1 METILSLYD
10 KQKRTLNGTD
20 TAIRWINSSLT
31 CQQITWDE
39 IEKESNRRAAFLAKK
54 QCQQGDHVF
63 IFLQSSPEIW
73 FFFLGAL
80 KCGAVPCVLFPNFGE
95 DAIRSRL
102 VIGKAAYLITDT
114 SFTKFEDLFLSIS
127 TIRAIVYVDGI
138 GKPLSTNDRLLRFDK
153 ESAFVY
159 DHFIPSKVDPDDPA
173 FMVFTSGSTGFP
185 KAVIHAH
192 RIAESIQRSMRNVL
206 QIGKDDLFWCTA
218 HPAWITGTV
227 YSILGPLLCRIE
239 SVQYSG
245 NFHAKRWMPILQN
258 QRVAVWYS
266 APTAFRS
273 LMQESPDFYK
283 EYDFSALKEIFS
295 IGEPLNPVVFFWG
308 KAIFNRDIH
317 DTWFQ
322 TEAGTIRIANIPG
335 NAIKPGFMGKAVD
348 DAFPVILN
356 EHNQS
361 VPPNEV
367 GRLCLKEGWESC
379 FIDYFEQRSAFASKF
394 QSGYY
399 ETGDLAYQDDEGYFC
414 FVGRDDDVINTSGH
428 LVGPFEVESVLLS
441 QDEIADV
448 GVVAAPDDLLY
459 EKVAAFIVLKNGF
472 IWNDKL
478 ETKMRIAVTSHLS
491 PIATPK
497 LFIIV
502 DEIPRNNAGKILR
515 NVLRERL
522 KP

>member
-1 METILSLYD
+1 METILSLYE
-10 KQKRTLNGTD
+10 KQMRTLKGTD
-20 TAIRWINSSLT
+20 TAIRWIDSSLS
-31 CQQITWDE
+31 CQQITWKE
-39 IEKESNRRAAFLAKK
+39 IEKESNLRADFLTKK

-102 VIGKAAYLITDT
+102 IIGKAACLITDS
-114 SFTKFEDLFLSIS
+114 SFKKFEALFLSIS
-127 TIRAIVYVDGI
+127 TIDAIIYVDEAEVPSSDN
-138 GKPLSTNDRLLRFDK
+138 KRLHCFH
-153 ESAFVY
+153 SASASNIQ
-159 DHFIPSKVDPDDPA
+159 HFTPRCVNPHDPA

-192 RIAESIQRSMRNVL
+192 RIGESIQRSMQQVL
-206 QIGKDDLFWCTA
+206 QVEKHELFWCTA

-227 YSILGPLLCRIE
+227 YSILGPLLCGIE

-245 NFHAKRWMPILQN
+245 NFHAKRWMPILQD
-258 QRVAVWYS
+258 QKVVVWYT

-273 LMQESPDFYK
+273 LMHESPEFYK
-283 EYDFSALKEIFS
+283 KFDFSALKKIFS
-295 IGEPLNPVVFFWG
+295 IGEPLNPVVYFWG
-308 KAIFNRDIH
+308 KEIFNQDIH

-322 TEAGTIRIANIPG
+322 TEAGTIRIANVPG
-335 NAIKPGFMGKAVD
+335 TAIKPGFMGKAVD
-348 DAFPVILN
+348 DAMPVILN
-356 EHNQS
+356 EKNQANQ
-361 VPPNEV
+361 PNEV

-394 QSGYY
+394 QSGFY

-428 LVGPFEVESVLLS
+428 LVGPFEVESVLLA
-441 QDEIADV
+441 QDEIVDV
-448 GVVAAPDDLLY
+448 GVTAAPDDLLY
-459 EKVAAFIVLKNGF
+459 EKVAAFIVLKENI
-472 IWNDKL
+472 IWSDKL
-478 ETKMRIAVTSHLS
+478 ESKLRVAVTSHLS

-497 LFIIV
+497 VFVIV

-522 KP
+522 K